1 MTARRATLSCYAPE
15 SSLPRVL
22 VAEDDDLLR
31 RFLVQ
36 GLGAAGFAV
45 VAAADGSE
53 ALRVFDE
60 EGPFDALLLDEEMP
74 VTTGRDVLRRLR
86 SLGEDLP
93 ALMFSGNLAMT
104 ESEQRTLGVEAVIR
118 KPCGLASLVETLCHA
133 LAVHVA
139 VDSRH
144 AGH

>member
-1 MTARRATLSCYAPE
+1 MTARRATPSCYAPE

-45 VAAADGSE
+45 VEAADGSE
-53 ALRVFDE
+53 ALRLFDE
-60 EGPFDALLLDEEMP
+60 QGPFDALLLDEEMP
-74 VTTGRDVLRRLR
+74 FSTGRDVLRRIR
-86 SLGEDLP
+86 SQGEDLP
-93 ALMFSGNLAMT
+93 ALMFSGTLSMT
-104 ESEQRTLGVEAVIR
+104 ESEQMALGVGAVVR
-118 KPCGLASLVETLCHA
+118 KPCGLADLVETLCHA
-133 LAVHVA
+133 LALHLVTEH
-139 VDSRH
+139 RH